1 MQRNTCYVHGL
12 VAECIQVPRKS
23 RRKLCV
29 DEKPHGLRRTYY
41 RVIDMLRGILERRR
55 DIVVLQIRI
64 VSQNILATSAGGE
77 QVQNVLHTHTQTANA
92 WPTSENFRICCN
104 TAKMAAHAMP
114 DSVLAA
120 SIIAKSASQ

>member
-1 MQRNTCYVHGL
+1 MHGL
-12 VAECIQVPRKS
+12 VAECIQLPRKH
-23 RRKLCV
+23 RRQLRI
-29 DEKPHGLRRTYY
+29 DEKPRGLRRTYY

>member
-1 MQRNTCYVHGL
+1 MHGL
-12 VAECIQVPRKS
+12 VAECIQMPRKH
-23 RRKLCV
+23 RRQLRI
-29 DEKPHGLRRTYY
+29 DEKPRGLRRTYY

-92 WPTSENFRICCN
+92 WPTSENFQICCN